1 MWIAT
6 LIVPGI
12 TVKGGLTAYLWVALF
27 FGLIN
32 AVLGSIIKILTFPIS
47 LISFGLFILVINAA
61 MLVLTARWSE
71 KLEITGFWSALFA
84 ALIISVVSAI
94 FKSVTKPIRH

>member
-12 TVKGGLTAYLWVALF
+12 TVKGGLTSYLWVALF